1 MAPLLAGTRAKSRA
15 GVGTPPTLPA
25 ASLPLMPPAIDSQRA
40 VGPSSIPDVADV
52 PSVPEVPRY
61 QLGALLGEGATG
73 SVYKATRL
81 DTGHTVA
88 VKLLR
93 EDATQPAAERLRLRA
108 RFQRETQLCERLHH
122 PHVVALLDKGETPAG
137 RLFAVFEFVP
147 GRTLRDMLTADGA
160 LSAITTGLLM
170 TQVLDGL
177 ASAHRQG
184 VVHRDLKPQ
193 NVMVALADGEPQAK
207 ILDFGIGALL
217 PDARRSDEHT
227 LTRLTDVLGSPQYCS
242 PEQLRNEEPTV
253 RSDLYAWG
261 LLVIECLTGH
271 AVMQGTSVAEI
282 LYQQLSPVDVALP
295 PAIAAHPLGTVLRKA
310 LNKDPRQRAG
320 SAEELGRHFREI
332 HFPALVGE
340 LNYRPARLAVPS
352 AAAATAASI
361 TVARNGNRSRP
372 MAAAGVVA
380 GERRQVTALCCSVTI
395 SSDARGVAAGV
406 DVSGVADEDAAS
418 VNRDALDAYA
428 AQWLTQCSDIAIRYG
443 GQVAGT
449 LGDTLLFYFGYPDGI
464 DRAARRAARAALDMV
479 HHASH
484 AQAVR
489 ANETEGTAAWHV
501 DIAAAIHVGTLFSQ
515 ALMAPVGATQ
525 SEAVRLQRLA
535 SAGQILLSHDA
546 RRSLERHA
554 DYVATPLYFA
564 TSGAA
569 ARPVYALLGERREQV
584 QFDSLDRGVLAPMIG
599 RERERAVLL
608 HAWHAIVDQP
618 PLGPPRRSGRRQP
631 AKLVIGEAG
640 IGKTRLVH
648 ELCETVRLQHHAFA
662 CCVCLPEQMNQAL
675 FPILRFVKEHWQI
688 DVDGPRDAARAVLET
703 MIAPLDCDH
712 AAAQA
717 TLAAWL
723 GLSGDIGGL
732 RWSGMRQQQTLF
744 DVLRQLLAS
753 LGNGAPVLLVV
764 EDVQWIDC
772 ASADFLET
780 LRQHP
785 DSASIWVVLTSRP
798 ERLARWRGAAGR
810 LVLRRLS
817 RIDTRSLIATLFTHD
832 DIDPASLDFLATRT
846 AGIPLFVEEII
857 RELVVSGA
865 ATEPGRL
872 LSNLT
877 TSEHYPLPGSLRDML
892 ELAFD
897 RVDGARDT
905 AQLAATIGL
914 EVDAQLLA
922 AASPHDAAVL
932 EEHLRRLLEARVVY
946 AQHRL
951 DGVSYAFRHALIREA
966 AYESMPAPV
975 RRRNHEQ
982 VARALSVRAGAA
994 ARVAHHFAQA
1004 GAYAEAIPHGI
1015 QAARR
1020 ALERA
1025 LHDDA
1030 IRYAEAVRGWL
1041 AHSRHAER
1049 DQDAARIDL
1058 VLTHACMARFG
1069 WADPQVRVHAE
1080 RLLGRVDC
1088 LGDAQLA
1095 ASALW
1100 SLATYHHVASD
1111 RAAVRQI
1118 GAQLTDL
1125 ARSSG
1130 DAGIRVSANAMRG
1143 MSLWIDG
1150 HYGLARTALEAA
1162 LSEYDVLRDADHR
1175 RVFGLDTRAW
1185 SMAALASV
1193 IWCLEDGAEAALTM
1207 AREAVYRAT
1216 CTDHLPTLGVTL
1228 MYLARMQQCAGDRDS
1243 ARDTSAAILQLSRN
1257 YGLSAVERYAAII
1270 HAWSDDDRAAVVAHV
1285 DALRESGCLLGLT
1298 YYASL
1303 IAEIDAARGE
1313 WDAALAGIDRCL
1325 AWCESLDER
1334 YYEAE
1339 LLLRQAHYLDRA
1351 GAPDHAAAAAAVY
1364 RRALAAAQRGAMSRV
1379 IQKAQDELRRLQPAV

>member
-1 MAPLLAGTRAKSRA
+1 MSPLLAGTRAKSR
-15 GVGTPPTLPA
+15 VGSDASPVLPTAALPLLPPTLDLQRSA
-25 ASLPLMPPAIDSQRA
+25 APSALPND
-40 VGPSSIPDVADV
+40 
-52 PSVPEVPRY
+52 VPEVPRY

-108 RFQRETQLCERLHH
+108 RFQRETELCERLHH
-122 PHVVALLDKGETPAG
+122 PHVVALLDKGETPDG

-160 LSAITTGLLM
+160 LSAVTTGLLM

-193 NVMVALADGEPQAK
+193 NVMVTLADGEPQAK

-217 PDARRSDEHT
+217 PDARRSNERTERT
-227 LTRLTDVLGSPQYCS
+227 LMQLTDVLGSPQYCS
-242 PEQLRNEEPTV
+242 PEQLRNEEPTL

-271 AVMQGTSVAEI
+271 AVMQGASVAEI

-295 PAIAAHPLGTVLRKA
+295 PAIAAHPLGTVLRRA

-340 LNYRPARLAVPS
+340 LNYRPARLAVSS
-352 AAAATAASI
+352 AVAADMSMG
-361 TVARNGNRSRP
+361 VARNGNGAGSTP
-372 MAAAGVVA
+372 AAAAVA
-380 GERRQVTALCCSVTI
+380 GERRQVTTLCCSVTI
-395 SSDARGVAAGV
+395 SSDGSVDAAAL
-406 DVSGVADEDAAS
+406 ADEDAVS

-484 AQAVR
+484 AQATR
-489 ANETEGTAAWHV
+489 TNEADSTAVWHV
-501 DIAAAIHVGTLFSQ
+501 DVAAAIHVGTVFSH
-515 ALMAPVGATQ
+515 ALMAPIGATQ
-525 SEAVRLQRLA
+525 SEAMRLQRLA
-535 SAGQILLSHDA
+535 SAGQILLSHAA

-554 DYVATPLYFA
+554 DYVPTPLYFA
-564 TSGAA
+564 TSGVA
-569 ARPVYALLGERREQV
+569 ARPVYALLGERREQA
-584 QFDSLDRGVLAPMIG
+584 QFDSLDQGVPAPMIG
-599 RERERAVLL
+599 RDRERAVLL
-608 HAWHAIVDQP
+608 QAWHAVVERQP
-618 PLGPPRRSGRRQP
+618 HGDTRRSGRRQP

-648 ELCETVRLQHHAFA
+648 ELCETVRLQHQAFA
-662 CCVCLPEQMNQAL
+662 RCVCLPEQMNQAL

-688 DVDGPRDAARAVLET
+688 DVDGARDTALAVLET

-785 DSASIWVVLTSRP
+785 DSASIWLVLTSRP
-798 ERLARWRGAAGR
+798 EQLARWRGAADR

-817 RIDTRSLIATLFTHD
+817 RSDTRSLIATLFTHD
-832 DIDPASLDFLATRT
+832 DIDPASLDFLANRT

-872 LSNLT
+872 LSSLT
-877 TSEHYPLPGSLRDML
+877 TSEHYPLPGTLRDML

-922 AASPHDAAVL
+922 AASPHDGVVL

-951 DGVSYAFRHALIREA
+951 DGVSYAFRHALICEA

-982 VARALSVRAGAA
+982 VARALNLRAGGA

-1004 GAYAEAIPHGI
+1004 GMFAEAVPHGI

-1030 IRYAEAVRGWL
+1030 IRYAEAVCGWL

-1088 LGDAQLA
+1088 LDDAQLA

-1125 ARSSG
+1125 ARTSG

-1143 MSLWIDG
+1143 MGLWIDG
-1150 HYGLARTALEAA
+1150 HYRLARTALEAA

-1175 RVFGLDTRAW
+1175 RIFGLDTRAW

-1193 IWCLEDGAEAALTM
+1193 MWCLEDGAEAALTM

-1243 ARDTSAAILQLSRN
+1243 ARDTSAAILRLSRN

-1285 DALRESGCLLGLT
+1285 DALRASGCLLGLT

-1339 LLLRQAHYLDRA
+1339 LLLKKAHYLDRA
-1351 GAPDHAAAAAAVY
+1351 GAPGHAAAAAAVC